1 MSSPYVELRARSA
14 FSFLEGATAPEDLAE
29 TAATLGYRALALGD
43 RDGIYG
49 APRFYQAAGR
59 CGLRALVGAELTLDD
74 SSFGLGRDGL
84 GATAEPS
91 RLYVLVPDRE
101 RYKNLCRLISASK
114 LRIIGRNSDGSPKYP
129 AKGEGRINLGDFERF
144 GDGLIALA
152 GSATSPLARML
163 MRGADARQLCDRLSA
178 IFGRGNLYIDFQR
191 HLDPDEERLNRKLIA
206 LAGECGVPLVA
217 SNGACFTLGAPI
229 GSRGAPLPSEPHSRV
244 PSDSISLSAGAPAS
258 YPERPEPLSRAAQL
272 VPAAVANGERALLDV
287 MTCIRLGTTL
297 DEASRALWINN
308 ERYLKEPAEMAALF
322 SDYPEAIAATREI
335 ADRCEFTLKDLG
347 YRFPDYPLPPGETPD
362 SYLHALTMAGAR
374 ERWGVP
380 DQRTRRQLDHEL
392 AIIAKLRLAGYFL
405 IVWDIVQ
412 FCRENRIMAQGRGSA
427 ANSAVCY
434 ALGITAVD
442 AVKMDLLFER
452 FLSEERGEWPDIDI
466 DLPSGDQREKAIQY
480 VYRRYGERGAAM
492 TANVITYR
500 VRSAVREAAKVLGF
514 PPDQVDRLAKLNYAY
529 EFQDQHDEFTAL
541 LRKGGV
547 DPEVPRIR
555 LLAELVRRLQGL
567 PRHLGQHSG
576 GMVIGAAPLDEIVPL
591 EPATMPGRVVI
602 QWDKDDCADLG
613 IIKIDL
619 LGLGML
625 AVLEE
630 ALPLI
635 REHEQVA
642 LDLAHL
648 PPDDPQVYAML
659 QKADTVGV
667 FQIES
672 RAQMAT
678 LPRMKPRTFYDLVV
692 EVAIIRPGPIVGRM
706 VHPFLDRRSGRAAIR
721 YDHPSLEP
729 ILRRTLGVP
738 LFQEQLLRMAMAVA
752 GFSAGEAEEL
762 RRAMG
767 FKRSVARMS
776 KIEERL
782 RAGMAQNGIHGEV
795 ADRIVRSITSFALY
809 GFPESHAASFALIAY
824 ASAYLKY
831 YHPAAFLAAMLN
843 CFPLGFYHPAT
854 LVKDAQRHGVIVMPV
869 DVTQSDWKCTIA
881 DSSTRFLDT
890 AEGKGGGAVPA
901 VRLGLKYVNG
911 LREETGLRA
920 ERERQRTPLRSI
932 ADFTARVAPHKRELS
947 ALAYAGAFAAF
958 GMTRR
963 EALWQA
969 AAVERDPQSL
979 LAGAEPSAMGS
990 SMFFDKGEG
999 KGGGAESRRM
1009 QLPAMSALEETLAD
1023 YSATHVTTG
1032 PHVMVHLRPW
1042 LKSRGILSAAELA
1055 DAANGSWAKVAGVV
1069 IVRQRP
1075 GTAKG
1080 LLFLTLED
1088 ETGIA
1093 NAMVTPE
1100 AFHANRNVLHRAQM
1114 LLVEGPLQKH
1124 EGVIH
1129 VLGRRFTE
1137 LKLSGPMPK
1146 SHDFH

>member
-1 MSSPYVELRARSA
+1 MRSPYVELRARSA
-14 FSFLEGATAPEDLAE
+14 FSFLEGATAPEELAE
-29 TAATLGYRALALGD
+29 SAALLGYDAIALGD
-43 RDGIYG
+43 RDGVYG
-49 APRFYQAAGR
+49 SPRFYQATR
-59 CGLRALVGAELTLDD
+59 QSGLRALVGAELTLDD
-74 SSFGLGRDGL
+74 THSGGERKK
-84 GATAEPS
+84 AESP
-91 RLYVLVPDRE
+91 RLYVLAPDRE
-101 RYKNLCRLISASK
+101 RYKNLCRLITASK
-114 LRIIGRNSDGSPKYP
+114 LRIIGRNADGSPQYP
-129 AKGEGRINLGDFERF
+129 AKGEGRVSLDDLERF
-144 GDGLIALA
+144 GQGLIALV
-152 GSATSPLARML
+152 GSATGPLAQL
-163 MRGADARQLCDRLSA
+163 LARHKDPRLLCERLQR
-178 IFGRGNLYIDFQR
+178 IFGPHNLFIDIQR
-191 HLDPDEERLNRKLIA
+191 HFDPQEERLNRKLIA
-206 LAGECGVPLVA
+206 LAEAHRIPIVA
-217 SNGACFTLGAPI
+217 TNGACFTRRSGSQLHNDYAPVDQ
-229 GSRGAPLPSEPHSRV
+229 R
-244 PSDSISLSAGAPAS
+244 SLM
-258 YPERPEPLSRAAQL
+258 
-272 VPAAVANGERALLDV
+272 DV

-297 DEASRALWINN
+297 DEAGRALSIND
-308 ERYLKEPAEMAALF
+308 ERNLKAPGEMAELF
-322 SDYPEAIAATREI
+322 HDYPRAITATREI
-335 ADRCEFTLKDLG
+335 ADRCEFTLNDLG
-347 YRFPDYPLPPGETPD
+347 YRFPDYPLPRGETAD
-362 SYLHALTMAGAR
+362 SYLRALTMAGAR
-374 ERWGVP
+374 ERWGIP
-380 DQRTRRQLDHEL
+380 DLRTRYQLEHEL
-392 AIIAKLRLAGYFL
+392 GIISKLKLAGYFI
-405 IVWDIVQ
+405 IVWDIVR
-412 FCRENRIMAQGRGSA
+412 FCRENGIMAQGRGSA

-434 ALGITAVD
+434 AIGITAVD
-442 AVKMDLLFER
+442 AVRMELLFER

-500 VRSAVREAAKVLGF
+500 VRSAVREAAKVLSF

-529 EFQDQHDEFTAL
+529 EFHDQYDEFTTL

-547 DPEVPRIR
+547 DPEAPRIR
-555 LLAELVRRLQGL
+555 MLAEIVRRLQGL

-576 GMVIGAAPLDEIVPL
+576 GMVIGGGPLDEIVPL

-625 AVLEE
+625 AVLEK
-630 ALPLI
+630 ALPLV
-635 REHEQVA
+635 REHEHIA

-648 PPDDPQVYAML
+648 PADDPPVYAML

-678 LPRMKPRTFYDLVV
+678 LPRMKPRTFYDLVI

-706 VHPFLDRRSGRAAIR
+706 VHPFLDRRSGRARIA

-729 ILRRTLGVP
+729 ILSRTLGVP
-738 LFQEQLLRMAMAVA
+738 LFQEQLLRIAMAVA

-767 FKRSVARMS
+767 FKRSIERMS
-776 KIEERL
+776 KIEQRL
-782 RAGMAQNGIHGEV
+782 RAGMARNGIFGEV

-824 ASAYLKY
+824 ASAYLKCH
-831 YHPAAFLAAMLN
+831 HPAAFLTAMLN

-854 LVKDAQRHGVIVMPV
+854 LVKDAQRHGVKVMPI
-869 DVTQSDWKCTIA
+869 DLTRSDWMCSLEKDPDAHPNEHLPPSSLSSSIA
-881 DSSTRFLDT
+881 QQSEIS
-890 AEGKGGGAVPA
+890 AEPHPV
-901 VRLGLKYVNG
+901 VRMGLKYVNG
-911 LREETGLRA
+911 LREDTGLRTES
-920 ERERQRTPLRSI
+920 ERRRHPFRSI
-932 ADFTARVAPHKRELS
+932 ADFAARVAPNKREL
-947 ALAYAGAFAAF
+947 AAIAYSGGFAPF

-969 AAVERDPQSL
+969 AAIERDPDSL
-979 LAGAEPSAMGS
+979 LAGVGHSSAS
-990 SMFFDKGEG
+990 SNFSGN
-999 KGGGAESRRM
+999 S
-1009 QLPAMSALEETLAD
+1009 QLPGMTGIEETLAD
-1023 YSATHVTTG
+1023 YSATTITIG
-1032 PHVMVHLRPW
+1032 PHVMAHLRQS
-1042 LKSRGILSAAELA
+1042 LKSRDILSAAELA
-1055 DAANGSWAKVAGVV
+1055 DAVNGSWAKVAGVV

-1100 AFHANRNVLHRAQM
+1100 LFHANRGLLHRAQM
-1114 LLVEGPLQKH
+1114 LIIEGPLQKH

-1129 VLGRRFTE
+1129 VIGRRFVE
-1137 LKLSGPMPK
+1137 LKLDGPIPK